1 MSATW
6 DEIRVAALQKMFLI
20 TGSVIEENDGTK
32 PYLAAMPWAY
42 NEAVELLS
50 TTSRY
55 INKEH
60 AIVCDGLQNTITINL
75 HTDIPSLYQLKPNGI
90 YFESSKGMEQIH
102 RYKMFGEDYL
112 VLPNKKGIYHI
123 FYRAYPLKA
132 TSATTGDTDMQLD
145 DDVAAII
152 PLYIASQLYK
162 DDDIA
167 IATTYRNEFEV
178 AREELLKDRNGS
190 VAVEFSSK
198 TGWW

>member
-20 TGSVIEENDGTK
+20 NGASIEVNDGTK
-32 PYLAAMPWAY
+32 SYLAAMPWAY
-42 NEAVELLS
+42 NEAIELLS

-55 INKEH
+55 INKEY
-60 AIVCDGLQNTITINL
+60 AIGSIGTGGYVTIRL
-75 HTDIPSLYQLKPNGI
+75 RRDIPSFYQLQPNGV
-90 YFESSKGMEQIH
+90 YRETQNGLAQTYNYMLYGDDF
-102 RYKMFGEDYL
+102 L
-112 VLPNKKGIYHI
+112 VLPSVKGTYHI

-132 TSATTGDTDMQLD
+132 TPTTTGDTDMQLD

-190 VAVEFSSK
+190 VAAEFSSK